1 MVQQQTVERVKQ
13 RSPVIDAL
21 AGAVAGAV
29 SRFAIGPLD
38 VLKIRFQVQIEP
50 VRLDQASVSTAVASK
65 YTGLKQAAL
74 SILKEEGIPVSQDTS
89 KKNPSQRYKGQASTP
104 ALK

>member
-1 MVQQQTVERVKQ
+1 MVQQQTAKTGKQ
-13 RSPVIDAL
+13 RSPLIDAF

-50 VRLDQASVSTAVASK
+50 VRLHHPSAGTVVASK

-74 SILKEEGIPVSQDTS
+74 SILKEEGVPVC
-89 KKNPSQRYKGQASTP
+89 PG
-104 ALK
+104 